1 MTINERIF
9 KLLENNNK
17 SQKDFAEYIGTTPQV
32 INKWK
37 TRGTNPPSEYIYK
50 IAEYFNTST
59 VYILTGETEQ
69 QHLNQEEK
77 LLVKYY
83 RNISGEQQKIVM
95 NTAEQFYNCQPTGL
109 SSESKIG

>member
-9 KLLENNNK
+9 KLIDSKKK
-17 SQKDFAEYIGTTPQV
+17 SKKEFAEYIGTTPQV
-32 INKWK
+32 VNNWN

-59 VYILTGETEQ
+59 DYILTGQIDQEQ
-69 QHLNQEEK
+69 FSQEEK

-83 RNISGEQQKIVM
+83 RHIPGEQKSVVM
-95 NTAEQFYNCQPTGL
+95 NAAAQFYNSQPKGL
-109 SSESKIG
+109 SSDTKIG

>member
-9 KLLENNNK
+9 KLLEKNKNNK
-17 SQKDFAEYIGTTPQV
+17 KDFAEYIGTTPQV
-32 INKWK
+32 VNNWR

-50 IAEYFNTST
+50 IAEYFDTST
-59 VYILTGETEQ
+59 VYILTGQTEQ

-83 RNISGEQQKIVM
+83 RHINPEQKKAVM
-95 NTAEQFYNCQPTGL
+95 IMTEQLYNSQPTGL
-109 SSESKIG
+109 SSDSKIG